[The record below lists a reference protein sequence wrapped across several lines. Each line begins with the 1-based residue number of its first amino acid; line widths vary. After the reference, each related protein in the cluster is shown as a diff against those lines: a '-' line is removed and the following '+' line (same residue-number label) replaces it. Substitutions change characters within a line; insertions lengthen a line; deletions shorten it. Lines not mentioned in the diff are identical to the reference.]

1 MSGGTFINDA
11 LVPSYSAEVTSDR
24 NLKVDASG
32 STPYLPF
39 GSIHTESL
47 TPVFQTDPVYGLNA
61 SEVNATTTLNGTV
74 TAANNLFTCSTGTT
88 SLAFGSLQSRKR
100 LRYRP
105 GQGVV
110 GRFTALFP
118 STVASSITVAGLGSS
133 ESGFYFG
140 YYNGIPNAGA
150 TSSEFGI
157 LYSTGGV
164 RTIRTLTVAT
174 KSSSTDNIQITLN
187 DVLFTVTG
195 ITNGASTTE
204 TAYQISRGTYVG
216 WTAEQRG
223 ATVVFVANSAAV
235 LGGAYSLAQ
244 SGGAAAGTFATTLAG
259 VASTDTFIPQS
270 SWNGADKL
278 DGTGASGVTLNPTK
292 GNIYQIGVQYL
303 GFGAVSFAIEAGLA
317 PNNADFV
324 TVHIMQFPNALTV
337 PHVTQPSFPFTMAA
351 YSAGSTTNVSVSVGS
366 FAGFIEG
373 PIVTIGPRMSY
384 FNTVSSSTSAYTP
397 LFTFRND
404 TSYATRANQSV
415 GNILSVSGAAKSTTG
430 LTGFYVIRNA
440 TLSAGVPNFTAFSTT
455 SSTYWDTAATA
466 CTFSNNNQIVWQ
478 GAIGESGEFEFA
490 FSDTIT
496 VQPGETI
503 TLAVKSVT
511 ATATVIGSINTRED
525 Q

>member
-11 LVPSYSAEVTSDR
+11 LETSLSAEVTSDR

-47 TPVFQTDPVYGLNA
+47 TPVFQTDPVYGINT
-61 SEVNATTTLNGTV
+61 SQTTATSTLNGTV

-88 SLAFGSLQSRKR
+88 SLAFGALQSRKR

-140 YYNGIPNAGA
+140 YYNSIPNSGA
-150 TSSEFGI
+150 TSTSFGI

-204 TAYQISRGTYVG
+204 TAYQISRGTYAG

-278 DGTGASGVTLNPTK
+278 DGAGASGVTLNPAK
-292 GNIYQIGVQYL
+292 GNVYQIGVQYL

-317 PNNADFV
+317 PNNSDFV
-324 TVHIMQFPNALTV
+324 TVHTMQFPNALTV

-351 YSAGSTTNVSVSVGS
+351 YSGGSTTNVSVSVGS

-373 PIVTIGPRMSY
+373 EVTPVGPRMSY
-384 FNTVSSSTSAYTP
+384 VNSATSSTSAYTP
-397 LFTFRND
+397 LFTIRND
-404 TSYATRANQSV
+404 TSFSGRANQVVSRL
-415 GNILSVSGAAKSTTG
+415 LSVTGATKSTNG
-430 LTGFYVIRNA
+430 LTGFYLIRNA
-440 TLSAGVPNFTAFSTT
+440 TLSAGVPNFTSFSTT

-466 CTFSNNNQIVWQ
+466 CTFSNNNQIIWH
-478 GAIGESGEFEFA
+478 GAVGESGNFEYA
-490 FSDTIT
+490 FDDIITI
-496 VQPGETI
+496 QPGETV
-503 TLAVKSVT
+503 TLAVKSVS
-511 ATATVIGSINTRED
+511 ATATVIGGINTRED